1 MSSTRDVIEE
11 YCRTLEARDW
21 DGFAAVLAEGV
32 RYEIPQTGEVIE
44 GREKYVR
51 FNREYPGEWHIWPVR
66 LVAEGEHAALWI
78 SFEVGGERVH
88 GIGFFTVAGG
98 LVREISDFWP
108 EPYEPPAGR
117 EHLVTRAA
125 VR

>member
-1 MSSTRDVIEE
+1 V
-11 YCRTLEARDW
+11 LEARDW
-21 DGFAAVLAEGV
+21 AAFGQVLAADV
-32 RYEIPQTGEVIE
+32 RYELAQTGELIE

-78 SFEVGGERVH
+78 SFEVGGQRLH
-88 GIGFFTVAGG
+88 GIGFFTVADG
-98 LVREISDFWP
+98 LVSRISDFWP

-117 EHLVTRAA
+117 EHLVTRIAP
-125 VR
+125 